1 MCIYFR
7 ALYNPII
14 SVYGENNY
22 ETETSSDVA
31 GQTALERDKCT
42 TCL

>member
-22 ETETSSDVA
+22 ETETSSDA
-31 GQTALERDKCT
+31 SGQTDFTRQI
-42 TCL
+42 